1 MLKNISM
8 ILSLSSLVL
17 ISQFAEAAT
26 PDRKQS
32 SLKSSYAQVDNGNS
46 VNSVINIQRLQEQ
59 STRSQEVERRERREN
74 ERIRLVALELT
85 SKRDYVGLGNLFFS
99 SGRGDEAIGA
109 YTKAIEVNSKDADS
123 YFQRARAKSY
133 YLKDLRGAIA
143 DYDIVI
149 AIYPLSDGAY
159 RNRALAKY
167 DLNDRSG
174 SLQDFRSAAKIQKER
189 GDVETFKD
197 TIDRIQYF
205 FKVPE

>member
-1 MLKNISM
+1 L
-8 ILSLSSLVL
+8 
-17 ISQFAEAAT
+17 
-26 PDRKQS
+26 
-32 SLKSSYAQVDNGNS
+32 
-46 VNSVINIQRLQEQ
+46 QRQ
-59 STRSQEVERRERREN
+59 EN

-109 YTKAIEVNSKDADS
+109 YTKAIGVNPKDANS

-149 AIYPLSDGAY
+149 AFDSEHDAAY
-159 RNRALAKY
+159 INRALEKY
-167 DLNDRSG
+167 ALNDKSG
-174 SLQDFRSAAKIQKER
+174 SLQDFRSAAKLYKGLGYTEH
-189 GDVETFKD
+189 FKD
-197 TIDRIQYF
+197 ITGRIQRL